1 VGVRDGRVERTLG
14 ERNRW
19 VLMGTNVDE
28 LALKLKSGDELAYAE
43 VLQLAEGA
51 SLDASDLNLMVNEE
65 FSLDEDSESIP
76 DFQRLLH
83 IACLQQNAIT
93 EELVSQILE
102 NALDDGD
109 PEDVFPYWWE
119 VIELSIDSKKLS
131 SELVSRLLTEILLQD
146 YDEEVLPEMQLRLT
160 EKLTANFE
168 VSDEFTKMI
177 KKVTKELRSLID

>member
-1 VGVRDGRVERTLG
+1 VGVGDGRVERTLG

-19 VLMGTNVDE
+19 VLVGTNVDE
-28 LALKLKSGDELAYAE
+28 LAVKLKSGDELAYAE

-131 SELVSRLLTEILLQD
+131 TELISRLLTEILLND
-146 YDEEVLPEMQLRLT
+146 YEDEILPEMQLCLI
-160 EKLTANFE
+160 EKLTADFD
-168 VSDEFTKMI
+168 VPDEFTKKI
-177 KKVTKELRSLID
+177 KNVTKNLRSSID

>member
-1 VGVRDGRVERTLG
+1 
-14 ERNRW
+14 
-19 VLMGTNVDE
+19 MGTNVDE

>member
-1 VGVRDGRVERTLG
+1 MGVGDGRVERTLN

-28 LALKLKSGDELAYAE
+28 LALKLKSGEELAYAE
-43 VLQLAEGA
+43 VLQLAE
-51 SLDASDLNLMVNEE
+51 DAILGESELNLMINEE

-83 IACLQQNAIT
+83 IGCLQQKSIT

-131 SELVSRLLTEILLQD
+131 TELISRLLTEILLND
-146 YDEEVLPEMQLRLT
+146 YEDEILPEMQLRLI
-160 EKLTANFE
+160 EKLTADFD
-168 VSDEFTKMI
+168 VPDEFTKKI
-177 KKVTKELRSLID
+177 NKVTKNLRSLID